1 MRTTTA
7 VVDLPL
13 KYLLHHPDNPRKDL
27 GDLTEL
33 TESIRA
39 NGVYQNLTIV
49 PANRNV
55 EFYFQG
61 GTADDL
67 KEFIFE
73 TFGAGAFYVMIG
85 NRRFEA
91 AKAAGLEE
99 IPCRIEVGL
108 SQAEEVAIM
117 LEENMQRNDLTI
129 LEQAYGFQQLIDL
142 GESVESVAEKTGFS
156 EATVYHRVNIAKL
169 DKETV
174 ENAMNKRQI
183 TLSQFQKLEQIEDI
197 EARNNILKEYG
208 DNIEYG
214 VSRYYNA
221 KKLAEWRETVLAY
234 IKEHDLQPLPE
245 DCPPYAKWVER
256 EAIVVNGEPIPDDEI
271 SGLSYYKD
279 YNTSF
284 YFYLVDDVVKDQCL
298 EDTEKALENKKKES
312 EVSKAVEKALN
323 SLRNQLEDFIS
334 YLFDKNDDPEDYR
347 AVQYFWQFVVEKGLD
362 AVIDNWVTED
372 EDESAVI
379 ASVPVEYQLAGICY
393 DDWLRYSNSYSF
405 DKRVAEDLNYYI
417 NGLIKYF
424 DFEIKEDAE
433 DINKLL
439 SGELFKEGD
448 DE

>member
-7 VVDLPL
+7 VVDLPM

-271 SGLSYYKD
+271 SGLSYYTD

-284 YFYLVDDVVKDQCL
+284 YFYLVDDVVKDQCQ

-347 AVQYFWQFVVEKGLD
+347 AVQYFWQFVAEKGLD
-362 AVIDNWVTED
+362 AAIDNWVIED

-393 DDWLRYSNSYSF
+393 DDWLRYRSSYSF
-405 DKRVAEDLNYYI
+405 DKCTAEDLNYYI

-433 DINKLL
+433 EINKML

>member
-174 ENAMNKRQI
+174 ENAMSKRQI
-183 TLSQFQKLEQIEDI
+183 TLSQFQKLEQVEDI

-208 DNIEYG
+208 NDIEYG
-214 VSRYYNA
+214 VTRYHNA

-245 DCPPYAKWVER
+245 DDPPYAKWVEK
-256 EAIVVNGEPIPDDEI
+256 EAIVVSGDPIPDDEI
-271 SGLSYYKD
+271 SGLSYYTD

-284 YFYLVDDVVKDQCL
+284 YFYLVDDVVKDQCQ
-298 EDTEKALENKKKES
+298 EDTEKALENKKKE
-312 EVSKAVEKALN
+312 N
-323 SLRNQLEDFIS
+323 
-334 YLFDKNDDPEDYR
+334 
-347 AVQYFWQFVVEKGLD
+347 
-362 AVIDNWVTED
+362 
-372 EDESAVI
+372 
-379 ASVPVEYQLAGICY
+379 
-393 DDWLRYSNSYSF
+393 
-405 DKRVAEDLNYYI
+405 KRER
-417 NGLIKYF
+417 GQ
-424 DFEIKEDAE
+424 
-433 DINKLL
+433 
-439 SGELFKEGD
+439 
-448 DE
+448 

>member
-7 VVDLPL
+7 VVDLPM

-169 DKETV
+169 DKKTV

-221 KKLAEWRETVLAY
+221 KKLAEWREIVLAY

-245 DCPPYAKWVER
+245 DDPPYAKWVER

-271 SGLSYYKD
+271 SGLSYYTD

-284 YFYLVDDVVKDQCL
+284 YFYLVDDVIKDQCQ

-347 AVQYFWQFVVEKGLD
+347 AVQYFWQFVAEKGLN
-362 AVIDNWVTED
+362 AVIDNWVIED

-393 DDWLRYSNSYSF
+393 DDWLRYRSPYSF
-405 DKRVAEDLNYYI
+405 DKRTAEDLNYYI

-439 SGELFKEGD
+439 GGELFKEGD